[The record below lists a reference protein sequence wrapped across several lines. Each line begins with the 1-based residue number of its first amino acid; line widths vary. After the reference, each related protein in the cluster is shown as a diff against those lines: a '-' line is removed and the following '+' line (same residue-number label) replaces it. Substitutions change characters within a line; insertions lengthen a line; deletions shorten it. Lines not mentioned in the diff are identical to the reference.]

1 MLALR
6 AKDGTIVR
14 LSPLALTTV
23 IEDATAGHRFQVVQ
37 IAPDRIA
44 VRLHVDDPHERSVEW
59 GAAERA
65 LHADLAHQSLGNV
78 GVSLDPR
85 APVPD
90 GRSGKLRE
98 VIAAVRA

>member
-1 MLALR
+1 VRGWRPARERRLGSCWSPSIATIGLRRR
-6 AKDGTIVR
+6 AK
-14 LSPLALTTV
+14 L
-23 IEDATAGHRFQVVQ
+23 
-37 IAPDRIA
+37 RIPCC
-44 VRLHVDDPHERSVEW
+44 DE
-59 GAAERA
+59 AAERA